1 MKLKKKKANQ
11 PPLTT
16 VQKLVLCFLLVLTPI
31 LWIIQGSYMT
41 AVVLTFG
48 TGVLFLPEILRK

>member
-1 MKLKKKKANQ
+1 MKLKKKKVDQ

-31 LWIIQGSYMT
+31 LWIIQGNYMT
-41 AVVLTFG
+41 AVVSTIG
-48 TGVLFLPEILRK
+48 AGVLFFA